1 MEYNRLPY
9 KATVYILK
17 EKNKAKEDFDDA
29 IAGGHG
35 AYMAEQSEFMNI
47 FF

>member
-1 MEYNRLPY
+1 MAEIDGKKIRS
-9 KATVYILK
+9 ILK

-35 AYMAEQSEFMNI
+35 AYMAEQCESVDI
-47 FF
+47 FS